1 MTHQSTEI
9 IKKGFKTLCRILK
22 NKTNKKYI
30 YIYIYQEKIQK
41 DIAIVTPENT
51 TTKEFY

>member
-1 MTHQSTEI
+1 MTHQSTKI

-22 NKTNKKYI
+22 NKTNKK